1 MNLKFKKTIL
11 LTLVIALPIGLFVT
25 IAMSDLNTSAIDT
38 LTPYE
43 SSSELTPDG
52 IADETAWSSA
62 VALVVTTSTGTLGG
76 TQVTI
81 KAVYTTTNIY
91 ILASWADSTF
101 SVTRDKYNVSGG
113 AFNQGLDGSNSED
126 RIALLWEIGTIQ
138 GFNSSGGAVFCHDIT
153 SNVNFTNPGEKAD
166 MWHVKAARGGGF
178 TSASITS
185 ALTIDSSSYEAT
197 AGTVSLTGYADD
209 KFVDHETR
217 KSDAGSGVYAD
228 NTNGTHAAWIEANP
242 SDWIDA
248 MILTQS
254 EIDAGEAINITKGL
268 QNGWANLTWAVS
280 NYTSLDANVPRH
292 ILKTP
297 AGSRGDIQVGMTW
310 SDGIWTVEMKRALD
324 TTNTDDDVIF
334 NNTDSGVYLF
344 SLAIMDNEGQGTSTI
359 EHSTYSGPIGLTF
372 TTPTPGPTPEP
383 AIPGFDL
390 FIVVGSFLAISIILI
405 GLKSVRRKH

>member
-1 MNLKFKKTIL
+1 MKVNKIL
-11 LTLVIALPIGLFVT
+11 VLLFVMLLPFGLFVS
-25 IAMSDLNTSAIDT
+25 IATSDLNTSAIDT

-52 IADETAWSSA
+52 NANEAAWSSA
-62 VALVVTTSTGTLGG
+62 SALVVTTTGGTLGG

-81 KAVYTTTNIY
+81 KAVYTTANIY

-113 AFNQGLDGSNSED
+113 TFNQGLDGSNSED
-126 RIALLWEIGTIQ
+126 RIALLWEIGTIE
-138 GFNSSGGAVFCHDIT
+138 GFNSSGGAIKCHGLGT
-153 SNVNFTNPGEKAD
+153 VNFTNPGEKAD
-166 MWHVKAARGGGF
+166 MWHVKAARGGGA
-178 TSASITS
+178 TSASILS

-197 AGTVSLTGYADD
+197 AGTIALTGYADD

-217 KSDAGSGVYAD
+217 KSDAGSGVYSD

-254 EIDAGEAINITKGL
+254 EIDAGQAINITKGL
-268 QNGWANLTWAVS
+268 QNGWANLTWAVN
-280 NYTSLDANVPRH
+280 NYTSLNANVPRH

-297 AGSRGDIQVGMTW
+297 VGSRGDIEVGMRWT
-310 SDGIWTVEMKRALD
+310 DGIWTVEMKRALD
-324 TTNTDDDVIF
+324 TSNADDVIF
-334 NNTDSGVYLF
+334 NETDNGVYLF
-344 SLAIMDNEGQGTSTI
+344 SLAIMDNQGQGTSTL

-372 TTPTPGPTPEP
+372 TTPSPPGPGPDT

-390 FIVVGSFLAISIILI
+390 FIVIGSIFAISIILI
-405 GLKSVRRKH
+405 RLKNTRRKHL